1 MHTLNGNS
9 RSSRAR
15 SFGRGL
21 TLALALCTAF
31 GCDSKEGGDAKKG
44 DDKAAD
50 AKKEA
55 GASEKGKKV
64 EAKVTELKAE
74 LEKGE
79 DIKYGCAGNLAQYK
93 ELASSS
99 NADDKK
105 AYESLVAVCF
115 VEAPRK
121 MIAGLQAKMEKGEL
135 GTFDTVDLQTV
146 IESEDFPKDGEP
158 AKVAAEAK
166 AFLEVQVPMY
176 NLGKE
181 LEVAKKEKAEGKTVS
196 MGCIKAGQ
204 VVEKSGKAIEAD
216 EKGKAMIASFK
227 ETCPE

>member
-1 MHTLNGNS
+1 MHTQNGNH
-9 RSSRAR
+9 RPSRAR
-15 SFGRGL
+15 SLGRGL

-31 GCDSKEGGDAKKG
+31 GCDSKDGDAKKG
-44 DDKAAD
+44 DDKAAE

-55 GASEKGKKV
+55 GASEQGKKV

-93 ELASSS
+93 DLASSS

-105 AYESLVAVCF
+105 AYESLATVCF
-115 VEAPRK
+115 VDSPRK
-121 MIAGLQAKMEKGEL
+121 VMEGLRAKMEKGEL
-135 GTFDTVDLQTV
+135 DTFDTVDLQTV
-146 IESEDFPKDGEP
+146 IEDEDFPKEGEP

-166 AFLEVQVPMY
+166 KLLEVEVPMY
-176 NLGKE
+176 NLGKH
-181 LEVAKKEKAEGKTVS
+181 LEDAKKEKAEGKTVS

-216 EKGKAMIASFK
+216 EKGKAMIATYN
-227 ETCPE
+227 ETCPK